1 MENFF
6 WPLQENIVTE
16 EDKGELI
23 NFINTTNRFTQF
35 EKVKQFEEVYS
46 KWQGCKYS
54 VYVNSGSSANLI
66 LINALKEKYNWKDG
80 DEIIVPAITWITN
93 ISPVIQCGL
102 KPVFVDVNFKDF
114 SFDYE
119 NLGKEINEKTR
130 AIFITHLIG
139 FPADVKKIKEIIGNR
154 DIKIMEDCCESHGAT
169 IEGIKIGNHGVASTF
184 SFYWGHH
191 MTTVEGGMLCTDD
204 EELYHLFLLKRSHG
218 LARELP
224 KVLHESYRKKYPEI
238 DFEFLFLT
246 DGYNF
251 RNTEFNAVLGLAQIK
266 KLDNYI
272 QIRND
277 NYKKF
282 LDICK
287 RYKEELLLTDN
298 PGISSFS
305 LPFILK
311 NSYRKKEFQ
320 KKLTEEGIQTRPII
334 SGNLL
339 KQPFLEKYQKDLPN
353 AEYLHHNAF
362 YIGNNQFV
370 KGERLG
376 KLEKVMEDF
385 FGDKMHKSSR
395 IYISGHNGLLGT
407 ALKNLLQKEGYEN
420 LLTRTHEE
428 LDLRN
433 QNKVEEFFQKEK
445 PEFVFLTAAKVGGIQ
460 ANITYPAEF
469 IYDNIQIQNNV
480 INAAWKY
487 GVKKLLFLGS
497 ACIYPTESPQPIKEE
512 YLMTGK
518 FEPTNEP
525 YAIAKTAGIG
535 MCQAYNRQ
543 YGTKF
548 IVAIPANLFGPNDNF
563 DKQNSHLVSA
573 LIRKF
578 HEAKMKGEEEVI
590 LWGSGRPKRE
600 ILFSEDL
607 AEACVFLMNN
617 YNSSEVINVGNGEDY
632 PVREI
637 AEVVKEIVGFEGRI
651 VFDST
656 KPDGMMQRKF
666 DITRMENLGWGP
678 KTSLKEGIRR
688 TYDWLQNNLER
699 LN

>member
-1 MENFF
+1 MEKLF
-6 WPLQENIVTE
+6 WPLQENVILDDDKNALISFVQSTE
-16 EDKGELI
+16 
-23 NFINTTNRFTQF
+23 RYTQF
-35 EKVKQFEEVYS
+35 TKVKEFEEVYS
-46 KWQGCKYS
+46 RWQGCRYS

-80 DEIIVPAITWITN
+80 DEIIVPAVTWVTN

-102 KPVFVDVNFKDF
+102 KPVFVDVNLKDF

-119 NLGKEINEKTR
+119 KLDKEINEKTK

-139 FPADVKKIKEIIGNR
+139 FPSDIKKIKEIIRNR
-154 DIKIMEDCCESHGAT
+154 DIKIIEDCCESHGAT
-169 IEGIKIGNHGVASTF
+169 IDGIKIGNHGMASTF

-191 MTTVEGGMLCTDD
+191 ITTVEGGMLCTND
-204 EELYHLFLLKRSHG
+204 EDLYHRFLLKRSHG

-224 KVLHESYRKKYPEI
+224 KELHEFYREKYPEI

-251 RNTEFNAVLGLAQIK
+251 RNTEFNAVLGLSQIK
-266 KLDNYI
+266 KLDSYI
-272 QIRND
+272 RIRND

-282 LDICK
+282 LEICK
-287 RYKEELLLTDN
+287 KYKEEILVTDH

-305 LPFILK
+305 FPFIFR

-320 KKLTEEGIQTRPII
+320 KRLTEEGIQTRPVI

-339 KQPFLEKYQKDLPN
+339 RQPFLEKYQKDLPN
-353 AEYLHHNAF
+353 AEYLHTNAF

-370 KGERLG
+370 NEERLN
-376 KLEKVMEDF
+376 KLEEVMEEF
-385 FGDKMHKSSR
+385 FGSKMKKDSR
-395 IYISGHNGLLGT
+395 IYIPGHTGLLGT
-407 ALKNLLQKEGYEN
+407 ALKSLLQKEGYEN
-420 LLTRTHEE
+420 LLMKTHEE

-433 QNKVEEFFQKEK
+433 QVKVEEFFQKER
-445 PEFVFLTAAKVGGIQ
+445 PEFVFLTAARVGGIH
-460 ANITYPAEF
+460 ANMNYPAEF

-512 YLMTGK
+512 YLMSGK
-518 FEPTNEP
+518 FEKTNEP
-525 YAIAKTAGIG
+525 YAIAKMAGIG
-535 MCQAYNRQ
+535 LCQAYNKQ

-548 IVAIPANLFGPNDNF
+548 IIAIPPNLFGPNDNF
-563 DKQNSHLVSA
+563 DKQDSHLVAA

-578 HEAKMKGEEEVI
+578 HEAKMKNAEEVV
-590 LWGSGRPKRE
+590 LWGSGIPRRE
-600 ILFSEDL
+600 VLYSEDL

-632 PVREI
+632 AVRDI
-637 AEVVKEIVGFEGRI
+637 AEIVKEIVGFEGRI
-651 VFDST
+651 NFDST
-656 KPDGMMQRKF
+656 KPDGMMKRKF
-666 DITRMENLGWGP
+666 DVTKMDNLGWGP
-678 KTSLKEGIRR
+678 KTSLKEGIRKS
-688 TYDWLQNNLER
+688 YDWFLKNQD
-699 LN
+699 